1 LQFATDIFYEKW
13 GLNFHTEKI
22 IYISEN
28 ITIFAM

>member
-1 LQFATDIFYEKW
+1 M

-28 ITIFAM
+28 ITIFAEQIR